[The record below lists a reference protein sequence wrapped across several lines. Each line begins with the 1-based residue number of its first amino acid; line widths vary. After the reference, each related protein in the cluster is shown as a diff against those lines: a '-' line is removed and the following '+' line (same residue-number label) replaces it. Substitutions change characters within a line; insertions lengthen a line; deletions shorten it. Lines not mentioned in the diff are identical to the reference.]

1 MNFTY
6 DDGGRSAAGF
16 KGKTD
21 DCVCRALAI
30 ATGKPY
36 QEIYDFIKE
45 CGGNPRV
52 GGIKT
57 PLLKKI
63 CEKLGA
69 RYFATAKVGQP
80 STVKLIETHL
90 PAGRVVVNLRKHVA
104 AVIDGTLRD
113 AYDCQNTSWI
123 DETGVLHEGKRTVY
137 GYWIF

>member
-1 MNFTY
+1 MKFQY
-6 DDGGRSAAGF
+6 DDGGRQEAGY

-36 QEIYDFIKE
+36 QEIYDLIKE
-45 CGGNPRV
+45 LGGNPRV

-63 CEKLGA
+63 CDTLGG
-69 RYFATAKVGQP
+69 RYTATASVGKP
-80 STVKLIETHL
+80 SSVKLVEGHL
-90 PAGRVVVNLRKHVA
+90 PAGHVIVNLRKHVT

-113 AYDCQNTSWI
+113 IYDCQNTSWV
-123 DETGVLHEGKRTVY
+123 DETGLLHEGKRTVY

>member
-1 MNFTY
+1 MNFIY
-6 DDGGRSAAGF
+6 DDGGRAQAGY

-21 DCVCRALAI
+21 DCVARSLAI
-30 ATGKPY
+30 ATARPY
-36 QEIYDFIKE
+36 QEIYDLIKE
-45 CGGNPRV
+45 MGGNPRV

-69 RYFATAKVGQP
+69 RYIATASVGKP
-80 STVKLIETHL
+80 STVKLVEGHL

-104 AVIDGTLRD
+104 AVIDGALRD
-113 AYDCQNTSWI
+113 TYDCQNTSWI
-123 DETGVLHEGKRTVY
+123 DEAGVLHEGKRTVY